1 MKTETG
7 MKKEAVRERSS
18 ILRMEQLKCPIL
30 ILHGGK
36 DINVPVTQALE
47 LRDRLT
53 QLHKDFEFKLF
64 PDREHSIGP
73 EVGDLTVDF
82 LRRKLLTGATAKPAN
97 QP

>member
-7 MKKEAVRERSS
+7 MKEAVRERSS

-82 LRRKLLTGATAKPAN
+82 LRRKLTPAATAAN